1 MGKRIKSDFMEEK
14 CFVPEVSDKY
24 RNDSI
29 YPINYVV
36 KNSDSGIK
44 QIDKFS
50 VNNLDRFTKNYY
62 PINGF
67 GKFLW
72 NGGYW
77 ALLALSFSLIAA
89 FNIFHENVSVGE
101 SIALSLIT
109 NLFIM
114 FPLYIVKAVNS
125 ERGFSFKTNDCFA
138 KVSIVWDNESAK
150 KIKYLNDYG
159 HIYSNDKAKNLFILI
174 DEQILELLSKYSLAY
189 KKKTYQ
195 NEFVNEDDLK
205 KVETIY
211 ANIAQLAKIQTAE
224 REINNHSNS
233 KIKEEMSEYLNDS
246 LNTYDQMRDE
256 IIVDLNS
263 EIDYFESYQL
273 DSDKNRIREMLD

>member
-1 MGKRIKSDFMEEK
+1 MSKRIRSDFMEEK
-14 CFVPEVSDKY
+14 CFVPEVSNKY
-24 RNDSI
+24 SNDSI

-50 VNNLDRFTKNYY
+50 VNNLDRFTENYY

-72 NGGYW
+72 SGGYW
-77 ALLALSFSLIAA
+77 ALSALSFSLITA
-89 FNIFHENVSVGE
+89 FTIFHENTAFGE
-101 SIALSLIT
+101 AIALSLIT
-109 NLFIM
+109 NLFVM

-125 ERGFSFKTNDCFA
+125 ERGFSFKTNDYFA
-138 KVSIVWDNESAK
+138 KVSVIWDNESAE

-159 HIYSNDKAKNLFILI
+159 YIYSNDKAKNHFILV
-174 DEQILELLSKYSLAY
+174 DEDILELLSKYSLAY
-189 KKKTYQ
+189 KTKTYQ
-195 NEFVNEDDLK
+195 NEYVNEDDLK

-256 IIVDLNS
+256 IIVDLKS

-273 DSDKNRIREMLD
+273 DSDKNRIREMLG

>member
-1 MGKRIKSDFMEEK
+1 MGKRIKSDFMGEK

-101 SIALSLIT
+101 SIVLSLIT

-125 ERGFSFKTNDCFA
+125 ERGFSFKTNDYFA
-138 KVSIVWDNESAK
+138 KVSIVWDNESAE

-246 LNTYDQMRDE
+246 LNIYDQMRDE